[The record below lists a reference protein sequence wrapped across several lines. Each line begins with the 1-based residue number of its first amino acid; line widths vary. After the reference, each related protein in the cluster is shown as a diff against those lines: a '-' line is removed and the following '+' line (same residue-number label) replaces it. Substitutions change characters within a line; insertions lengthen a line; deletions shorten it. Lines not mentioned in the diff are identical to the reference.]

1 MSNQPKKD
9 ILEAFNANGTPQLLS
24 GGQGTTWLVGDI
36 VLKPVGNIAETLY
49 VADVME
55 SIVEDGFRVAR
66 PIKTIE
72 GKWLYKNWCAYNRID
87 GEHVK
92 ARWDEKIALCKRFH
106 NALSTYPK
114 PEYLDKQTDRY
125 AVADRI
131 AWQELPIKA
140 DEKSMPVLEK
150 LVNLLRPIQVTNQ
163 LIHGDFTGN
172 ILFREGQL
180 PAVIDFVAYWRP
192 EDYAIA
198 IMIADAIVWE
208 GADESIFDLVSDI
221 PEIVQLVIRA
231 EIGRIMQLDGL
242 LKEEGIDKLGEADDH
257 KKLIDILSQ
266 RSHY

>member
-1 MSNQPKKD
+1 MDKQPEKD
-9 ILEAFNANGTPQLLS
+9 VLKAFNATGVPVLFP
-24 GGQGTTWLVGDI
+24 GGQGTTWLVGDA

-55 SIVEDGFRVAR
+55 SIVEDGFRVPR
-66 PIKTIE
+66 PIKSVE

-92 ARWDEKIALCKRFH
+92 GRWEEKIALSKTFH
-106 NALSTYPK
+106 KALSSYPR
-114 PEYLDKQTDRY
+114 PDYLDKETNRY
-125 AVADRI
+125 AIADRI

-140 DEKSMPVLEK
+140 DEKIIPVLEK
-150 LVNLLRPIQVTNQ
+150 LQNLIRPIQVTNQ

-172 ILFREGQL
+172 ILFHEGQV

-192 EDYAIA
+192 ANYAIA

-208 GADESIFDLVSDI
+208 AADKSIFDLVSDI

-231 EIGRIMQLDGL
+231 EIGRIIQLDGL
-242 LKEEGIDKLGEADDH
+242 LKEEGIDKLGEAEEH
-257 KKLIDILSQ
+257 IELVELLSQ
-266 RSHY
+266 KSR

>member
-1 MSNQPKKD
+1 MDKQPEND
-9 ILEAFNANGTPQLLS
+9 VLEAFAATGTPLLLS
-24 GGQGTTWLVGDI
+24 GGQGTTWVVGDI

-55 SIVEDGFRVAR
+55 SIVENGFRVAR
-66 PIKTIE
+66 PIKTVE

-92 ARWDEKIALCKRFH
+92 ARWDEKIELCKAFH
-106 NALSTYPK
+106 KALSAYLK
-114 PEYLDKQTDRY
+114 PEYLDKETNRY

-131 AWQELPIKA
+131 AWQELPIKVN
-140 DEKSMPVLEK
+140 EKIMPVLEK
-150 LVNLLRPIQVTNQ
+150 LENLLRPIQVTNQ

-172 ILFREGQL
+172 ILFHEGQL

-192 EDYAIA
+192 ANYAIA

-221 PEIVQLVIRA
+221 PEIVQLIIRA

-242 LKEEGIDKLGEADDH
+242 LKEEGIDKLGEAEDH
-257 KKLIDILSQ
+257 EKLIGILSS
-266 RSHY
+266 RNR